1 MAVISPGYILRLT
14 PQTALTSGFV
24 SEVNVLAIR
33 EMTMD
38 SVPAIEDATAS
49 MSSPAKSASSEAVRD
64 RERFRAPGWG
74 CFLST
79 CNKHVKERLRP
90 HCNSEQPELMT
101 FFPTAYCIQR
111 L

>member
-14 PQTALTSGFV
+14 PQTARTSGFV
-24 SEVNVLAIR
+24 SEVNVLAMR

-38 SVPAIEDATAS
+38 SVPATEEATAS

-64 RERFRAPGWG
+64 SERFRAPRWG

-79 CNKHVKERLRP
+79 
-90 HCNSEQPELMT
+90 
-101 FFPTAYCIQR
+101 
-111 L
+111 